1 MKMTNKVVPLFPCL
15 PGHRNKGVAMQHRW
29 MYGLFLVCVMLT
41 RVTYTEYRGR
51 HLGADRGQPLSSGG
65 VHAES
70 SERRG
75 IGNSGAKRYLYAA
88 FNDGSIHVYDID
100 EGHRESPHSIGFSG
114 SPLDFRC

>member
-1 MKMTNKVVPLFPCL
+1 
-15 PGHRNKGVAMQHRW
+15 

-51 HLGADRGQPLSSGG
+51 HLGADRGQPLASGG

-100 EGHRESPHSIGFSG
+100 EDTEKAHTPSDLVVAHWTSDVESTV
-114 SPLDFRC
+114 PLDVMLRHDLWTPFWCLMSCK